1 MREQKLPIARQPAN
15 GHRRVLWG
23 RLFSNVVNKQNKVMI
38 ISNKEYEGLLAYKW
52 SFKLITD
59 PKFPIKETL
68 SELEDSFIN
77 DLI

>member
-1 MREQKLPIARQPAN
+1 
-15 GHRRVLWG
+15 
-23 RLFSNVVNKQNKVMI
+23 MI

>member
-1 MREQKLPIARQPAN
+1 
-15 GHRRVLWG
+15 
-23 RLFSNVVNKQNKVMI
+23 MI
-38 ISNKEYEGLLAYKW
+38 IPDKEYEELLAYKW

-77 DLI
+77 DLIQDVRTENVTAMIICNVNEVLNNKITIIK